1 MSILGTPNY
10 TSSELKNNFLIFE
23 EKQNMNWMIGVNWE
37 KNDNFSLGLTF
48 LEAFTLWS
56 VDNLNSSS
64 SIVLNEILNFID

>member
-1 MSILGTPNY
+1 
-10 TSSELKNNFLIFE
+10 
-23 EKQNMNWMIGVNWE
+23 MIGVNGE